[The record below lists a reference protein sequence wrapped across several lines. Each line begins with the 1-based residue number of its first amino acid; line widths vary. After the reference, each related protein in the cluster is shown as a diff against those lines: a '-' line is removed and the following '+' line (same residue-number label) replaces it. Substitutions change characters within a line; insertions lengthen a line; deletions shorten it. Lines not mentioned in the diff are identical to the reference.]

1 MTAIISLD
9 PEAQV
14 RLRSPAMGDL
24 VSLYRCRHCGTR
36 MFEERTSAH
45 LQTHG
50 IYGNGSTLSHFERGP
65 RDTSPRPGDQ
75 SLTYGRARPAG
86 GGRRKG
92 QVATVPNDDGLEI
105 SEEEPISS
113 LSEIVES

>member
-24 VSLYRCRHCGTR
+24 VSLYRCRHCGIR
-36 MFEERTSAH
+36 MFEERASAH
-45 LQTHG
+45 LKTHG

-65 RDTSPRPGDQ
+65 RDTSSRPGDQ
-75 SLTYGRARPAG
+75 GPTYGRARLGG

-92 QVATVPNDDGLEI
+92 QVATVPNDDNEVV
-105 SEEEPISS
+105 EEEQVSS